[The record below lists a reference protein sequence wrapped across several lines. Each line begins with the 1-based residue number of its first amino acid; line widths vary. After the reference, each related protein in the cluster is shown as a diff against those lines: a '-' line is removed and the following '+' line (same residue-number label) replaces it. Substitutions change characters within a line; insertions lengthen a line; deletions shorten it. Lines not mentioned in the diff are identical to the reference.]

1 MDTKGKIELKK
12 AFNIPK
18 NQNNDQSILIIF
30 DSFNFGSLS
39 SSSQASRKFREK
51 KEISTSWSIDQ
62 SLLGMGAEIYRNSTK
77 IETNGGALSF
87 GTPCKLWVLKKI
99 SVDLWNDTTG
109 CSKLRTAHG
118 FFSFPTNKVI
128 QEIDFWES
136 SEKNM

>member
-87 GTPCKLWVLKKI
+87 GTPCKLWVLKKNFRRFVEWHYRVFKVKDRPWI
-99 SVDLWNDTTG
+99 F
-109 CSKLRTAHG
+109 
-118 FFSFPTNKVI
+118 FFSN
-128 QEIDFWES
+128 Q
-136 SEKNM
+136 